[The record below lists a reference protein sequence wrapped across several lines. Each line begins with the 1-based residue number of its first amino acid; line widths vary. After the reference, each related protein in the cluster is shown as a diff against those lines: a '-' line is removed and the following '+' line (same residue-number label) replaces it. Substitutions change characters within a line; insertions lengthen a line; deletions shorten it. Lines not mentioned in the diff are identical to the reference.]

1 MERNENYIHDV
12 VTAEAETIDDRI
24 NINLSNTKADVYAP
38 TEQLTV
44 TERARMIMEECDA
57 HDALDVLRVVL
68 GSTYDKLCSYMNWG
82 QSIAI
87 TGSIESGDMR
97 VQMFDMEDIG
107 SNPTGSYVNCVKL

>member
-1 MERNENYIHDV
+1 MERNENYIHNV
-12 VTAEAETIDDRI
+12 VTTETAVDQTNSDRI
-24 NINLSNTKADVYAP
+24 DTKSDAYA
-38 TEQLTV
+38 TTDDLTV

-68 GSTYDKLCSYMNWG
+68 GSTYDKLRSYMNWG
-82 QSIAI
+82 CNIAI
-87 TGSIESGDMR
+87 TGSIESGDMC

>member
-12 VTAEAETIDDRI
+12 VTAQIPADLISSEHID
-24 NINLSNTKADVYAP
+24 ADVKVDAYA
-38 TEQLTV
+38 TTDDLTLAEQ
-44 TERARMIMEECDA
+44 ARMIMEECDA

-68 GSTYDKLCSYMNWG
+68 GSTYDKLRSYMNWG
-82 QSIAI
+82 CNIAI

-97 VQMFDMEDIG
+97 VQMFDIDDIG

>member
-12 VTAEAETIDDRI
+12 VTAETAVDLISSEHINVNAKNNAYATIDD
-24 NINLSNTKADVYAP
+24 
-38 TEQLTV
+38 LTL

-68 GSTYDKLCSYMNWG
+68 GSTYDKLRSYMNWG

-87 TGSIESGDMR
+87 TGSIENGDMY
-97 VQMFDMEDIG
+97 VQMFDRDDIG

>member
-12 VTAEAETIDDRI
+12 VTAEAAVDQISSECID
-24 NINLSNTKADVYAP
+24 TKVDAYA
-38 TEQLTV
+38 TSDNLTV

-68 GSTYDKLCSYMNWG
+68 GSTYDKLRSYMNWG
-82 QSIAI
+82 CNIAI

-97 VQMFDMEDIG
+97 VQMFDTEDIG

>member
-1 MERNENYIHDV
+1 MERNENYIHNV
-12 VTAEAETIDDRI
+12 VTAEIPVDQISSEHINADAKVDACATTDD
-24 NINLSNTKADVYAP
+24 
-38 TEQLTV
+38 LTS

-68 GSTYDKLCSYMNWG
+68 GSTYDKLRSYMNWG
-82 QSIAI
+82 CNIAI

>member
-12 VTAEAETIDDRI
+12 VTVEAAVDQTSSDRI
-24 NINLSNTKADVYAP
+24 NTTVDAYAA
-38 TEQLTV
+38 TDDLTV

-68 GSTYDKLCSYMNWG
+68 GSTYDKLRSYMNWG

-87 TGSIESGDMR
+87 TGSIENGDMY
-97 VQMFDMEDIG
+97 VQMFDRDDIG

>member
-12 VTAEAETIDDRI
+12 VTAETAADLISSEHINVNVKNNAYATIDD
-24 NINLSNTKADVYAP
+24 P
-38 TEQLTV
+38 TLTL
-44 TERARMIMEECDA
+44 RARMIMEECDA

-68 GSTYDKLCSYMNWG
+68 GSTYDKLRSYMNWG

-87 TGSIESGDMR
+87 TGSIENGDMY
-97 VQMFDMEDIG
+97 VQMFDRDDIG

>member
-1 MERNENYIHDV
+1 MERNENYIHNV
-12 VTAEAETIDDRI
+12 VTAEIPADQISSEHV
-24 NINLSNTKADVYAP
+24 NADVKVDAYA
-38 TEQLTV
+38 TADDLTV

-68 GSTYDKLCSYMNWG
+68 GSTYDKLRSYMNWG

-87 TGSIESGDMR
+87 TGSIENGDMY
-97 VQMFDMEDIG
+97 VQMFDRDDIG

>member
-12 VTAEAETIDDRI
+12 VTAEAAVDQISSECID
-24 NINLSNTKADVYAP
+24 TKVDAYA
-38 TEQLTV
+38 TSDTLTLA
-44 TERARMIMEECDA
+44 ERAQMIMEECDA

-87 TGSIESGDMR
+87 TGSIENGDMY
-97 VQMFDMEDIG
+97 VQMFDIDDIG
-107 SNPTGSYVNCVKL
+107 SNPTGSYVNCVRL